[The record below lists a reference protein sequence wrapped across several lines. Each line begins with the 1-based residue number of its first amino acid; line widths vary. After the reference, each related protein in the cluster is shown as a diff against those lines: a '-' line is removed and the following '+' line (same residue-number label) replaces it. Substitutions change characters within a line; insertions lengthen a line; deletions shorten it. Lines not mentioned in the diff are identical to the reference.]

1 MLGYHA
7 EYESGEI
14 LPDGEEIDEADWFN
28 CLELPAV
35 PSGKIS
41 ISGMLIDHFLESKKI
56 N

>member
-14 LPDGEEIDEADWFN
+14 LPDGEEIDEAGWFN
-28 CLELPAV
+28 YLQLPAV

-41 ISGMLIDHFLESKKI
+41 ISGRLIEHFLDIKK
-56 N
+56 NN